1 MIIALSLLISIAI
14 AFVLLRFNKRR
25 DHPGIRLVAGVC
37 LFISWLLVVAWLVV
51 QVEAWQIS
59 LATPAATDPALPA
72 WSRAVL
78 ALLRE
83 AAYWLPIG
91 RFALGLLYATP
102 LLLLPLGLA
111 LSNRAQATLILLSAA
126 GANLI
131 FFWLQVVVELGLS
144 GSLEMQAVR
153 GVILLVT
160 YSLVC
165 LGLLWQAR
173 LLSRPLP
180 QLLLPLITLFLLT
193 AGIPGPQPTPAL
205 PPEVTQPARIDLP
218 PAPLH
223 GPPPYQATLSGS
235 VTNGRSCQ
243 SLTITP
249 GDGTSH
255 ALPCLAETGGRFSLD
270 HTYQTAGTY
279 YARAVMTLND
289 GQTVHSNSQTVVVAP
304 EPPTDWTAVFIWWSL
319 WLLLVGLA
327 AVGFVI
333 CYRRDDRWRRWGLL
347 GIGLLLITAVPP
359 FSYLPDPLGIVW
371 ALRGGYVE
379 DSRLPLANRFVLREN
394 GSEQLRPYLNGLL
407 GQTGLDPLH
416 PTEPMTGYSFGH
428 TYAHT
433 WGQADVEVVFHY
445 ADASSYRYS
454 VPLSHPR
461 AVWGHFYRGDWRY
474 DGLARLRAEHRPLGD
489 IPLAAEPVL
498 ATPERLHTIPTDW
511 YTRYG
516 QLGYARESRLGWSP
530 SGQAA
535 FWLGSIADRTA
546 ELWLLPLDGEPQ
558 KITGTATDAFWSP
571 VNDTLFYLHYERQE
585 RFLGIHESVSTTL
598 YRLPPGERPQRWLT
612 WPTWLQPTAGPSGIW
627 YITEGQLWL
636 LPYDSD
642 TPQAIRP
649 LPRSPN
655 RIPTY
660 VSPDEQWLVGYC
672 GAGEGFYVNLC
683 LLTTEPSEWQQPLPL
698 TDGREAGLGAARPLG
713 DQLASVVAVSWR
725 PDGKML
731 ALAQLGKTG
740 SNVRL
745 LEPTE
750 LLLYDLRDTAK
761 PLPQPRRVSVT
772 PSHDAILLVSEPDW
786 PHRERVDPP
795 AGVNILGWL
804 PDGERLLLQT
814 YPAGGR
820 RLILVDGVAETAVDL
835 SQPRWDALFALHPD
849 GETLLLSNGRGS
861 FWRSQL
867 E

>member
-59 LATPAATDPALPA
+59 LATPAASDPALPA

-78 ALLRE
+78 TLLRE

-91 RFALGLLYATP
+91 RFSLGLLYAAP

-111 LSNRAQATLILLSAA
+111 LSNRAQATMILLSAA
-126 GANLI
+126 VANLV
-131 FFWLQVVVELGLS
+131 FFWLQVVVELGLP

-153 GVILLVT
+153 GVILLAT
-160 YSLVC
+160 YGLVC

-173 LLSRPLP
+173 LWSRSLP
-180 QLLLPLITLFLLT
+180 QLFLPLIALFLLT

-205 PPEVTQPARIDLP
+205 PPELTQPARIDLP

-255 ALPCLAETGGRFSLD
+255 ALPCFADTGGRFSLP
-270 HTYQTAGTY
+270 HTYETAGTY

-304 EPPTDWTAVFIWWSL
+304 EPPTAWTAVFIWGSL

-327 AVGFVI
+327 AVASVI

-379 DSRLPLANRFVLREN
+379 DNRLPLANRFVLREN
-394 GSEQLRPYLNGLL
+394 GTEQLRPYLNGLL

-416 PTEPMTGYSFGH
+416 PTEPMTGYSFGR

-433 WGQADVEVVFHY
+433 WGQADVAVIFHY
-445 ADASSYRYS
+445 ADGSSYRYP

-489 IPLAAEPVL
+489 IPLAAELVL
-498 ATPERLHTIPTDW
+498 ATPERLHTIQADW

-516 QLGYARESRLGWSP
+516 QLGYAREPRLGWSP

-535 FWLGSIADRTA
+535 YWLGSIADRTT
-546 ELWLLPLDGEPQ
+546 ELWLLPMDGEPQ
-558 KITGTATDAFWSP
+558 PVTDQATTAFWSA
-571 VNDTLFYLHYERQE
+571 VDDTLFYLENRQQE
-585 RFLGIHESVSTTL
+585 RDFGRTIHRTTAL
-598 YRLPPGERPQRWLT
+598 YRLPPGQQPQEWLT
-612 WPTWLQPTAGPSGIW
+612 LPYWIRPSAGPSGIW
-627 YITEGQLWL
+627 YVAEEQLWL

-649 LPRSPN
+649 LGVPNLTPVYLSPN
-655 RIPTY
+655 
-660 VSPDEQWLVGYC
+660 EKWLVTDCDTAPVARSGP
-672 GAGEGFYVNLC
+672 C
-683 LLTTEPSEWQQPLPL
+683 LMMVADVERRQPLPL
-698 TDGREAGLGAARPLG
+698 AQGT
-713 DQLASVVAVSWR
+713 AVDISWR
-725 PDGKML
+725 SDGQLL
-731 ALAQLGKTG
+731 ALAHID
-740 SNVRL
+740 R
-745 LEPTE
+745 PTPGQPASGPTW
-750 LLLYDLRDTAK
+750 LHLYDLANPDES
-761 PLPQPRRVSVT
+761 LPPPRRVQIT
-772 PSHDAILLVSEPDW
+772 PEQPGLETISEPQW
-786 PHRERVDPP
+786 PHPTRIDPP
-795 AGVNILGWL
+795 AGVDILGWL
-804 PDGERLLLQT
+804 PDGKRLLLQT
-814 YPAGGR
+814 YPSGGR